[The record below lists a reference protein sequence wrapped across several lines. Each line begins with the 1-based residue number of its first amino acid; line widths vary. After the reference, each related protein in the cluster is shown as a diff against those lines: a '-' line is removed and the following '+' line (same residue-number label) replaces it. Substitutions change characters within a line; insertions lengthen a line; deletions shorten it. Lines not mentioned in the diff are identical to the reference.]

1 MNKVYKVI
9 WNSTLQCYTVVSE
22 LAKSHTKGSSA
33 KRIVGAAVLASLMS
47 FSSNAG
53 AEDTSGVTLA
63 DDNTP
68 IIIDEDKT
76 FVNFGVQDKTVHYI
90 INPGKVL
97 TVDTDILR
105 VTAGKNT
112 TTPPTPI
119 QLN

>member
-22 LAKSHTKGSSA
+22 LAKSHTKGASA
-33 KRIVGAAVLASLMS
+33 KRVVGAAVLASLIS

-76 FVNFGVQDKTVHYI
+76 FVNFDVQDKTVHYI
-90 INPGKVL
+90 INPDKVL
-97 TVDTDILR
+97 TVDADIH
-105 VTAGKNT
+105 VTAGQNT